1 MVEEAAGDTFCRAGH
16 SDRGRSH
23 NRDHQPAGS
32 DHCADSDRAADHTA
46 DQWRQTKMTRV
57 KKMGGETFLPV
68 FFVWNKV
75 KDRWGSHRSF
85 EGSINN

>member
-16 SDRGRSH
+16 SDRSRSH

-68 FFVWNKV
+68 FFCLEQSKRPMGEPSV
-75 KDRWGSHRSF
+75 F
-85 EGSINN
+85 